1 MELKEV
7 NKRLNEFGKYVVQQA
22 RTRLSKSKKNNTK
35 ELYNS
40 LYYWI
45 EETEQGSKIR
55 FEMEDYGMYQ
65 DLGVKGKNPSLVK
78 NGKQKAPNSPFK
90 YKTKMPP
97 MKSLMGWA
105 KKKNIRFRDSQGKY
119 TRGNYQTIAFWLQK
133 RIFAQG
139 IKPSLFFT
147 KPFEKAYKDLPDML
161 ANDFGI
167 DFDKF
172 LDRK

>member
-65 DLGVKGKNPSLVK
+65 DLGVKGK
-78 NGKQKAPNSPFK
+78 
-90 YKTKMPP
+90 KTKH
-97 MKSLMGWA
+97 KSTSESTRF
-105 KKKNIRFRDSQGKY
+105 KSKNQ
-119 TRGNYQTIAFWLQK
+119 
-133 RIFAQG
+133 
-139 IKPSLFFT
+139 
-147 KPFEKAYKDLPDML
+147 
-161 ANDFGI
+161 
-167 DFDKF
+167 
-172 LDRK
+172 